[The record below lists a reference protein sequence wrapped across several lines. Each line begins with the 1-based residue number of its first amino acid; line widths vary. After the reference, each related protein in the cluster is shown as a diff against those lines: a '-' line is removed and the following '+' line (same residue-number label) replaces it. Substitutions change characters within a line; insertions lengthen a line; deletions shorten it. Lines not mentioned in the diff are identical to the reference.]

1 MMFRRLLP
9 WFRTLAAAV
18 VAAVSFLPPA
28 PAAASLVSADSA
40 RAEAQPKKP
49 KKPKKRTTTRKRG
62 SASSRR
68 AASRSNAVR
77 ATPVVSSAWTR
88 VRGASALSTELGSI
102 LSRKED
108 GKWGVMVVS
117 LTRGD
122 TLFALNPDEGR
133 TPASTMKMFTS
144 VLALDRLGPNWQF
157 STDVLRDSAVGPDG
171 TLQGSLYLRGD
182 GDPAFSKR
190 WVPGQGLDAPLQ
202 ELADKI
208 AAAGIKHVKGD
219 LVGDAT
225 AFESRTIPEGWLS
238 RYAGAGYAAPFSALS
253 LNENIVVVATYP
265 DGRVLLEPAT
275 TGIPVQNQV
284 KVTGG
289 GGASLH
295 VYRST
300 DGSIIARGSIG
311 RNAGVRRLQLT
322 VEDPALFTTGALRAA
337 LASKG
342 ITVDGKLKLGA
353 TPSGASVVASH
364 KSPPI
369 SELIAA
375 MNRESINHFAELLFR
390 NAVRG
395 PKRDTVGTA
404 ESGNAL
410 LQRFMT
416 TKAGAQPNAISV
428 TDGCGLSVLDHVTP
442 RAMIQM
448 LSYAHKAPWGS
459 AFHASLPV
467 AGESELLRNRMR
479 YTPAQGNLHAKTGTT
494 NDVIGLGGYVTA
506 ENGEVLAFSFLF
518 NGRDRWNARATI
530 DRMGATMA
538 GFSR

>member
-1 MMFRRLLP
+1 MTYSRFLRRI
-9 WFRTLAAAV
+9 LA
-18 VAAVSFLPPA
+18 VAAV
-28 PAAASLVSADSA
+28 AAACFVPDTSVAAPSPVDTGGTAV
-40 RAEAQPKKP
+40 EQP
-49 KKPKKRTTTRKRG
+49 KPKKRTTTRKRSTAG
-62 SASSRR
+62 RR
-68 AASRSNAVR
+68 TTRARR
-77 ATPVVSSAWTR
+77 ATPAVAPAAGWTR
-88 VRGASALSTELGSI
+88 PRGASALSSDLGSI

-108 GKWGVMVVS
+108 GHWGAMVVS

-122 TLFALNPDEGR
+122 TLFALAPDDPR
-133 TPASTMKMFTS
+133 TPASTLKMFTS

-157 STDVLRDSAVGPDG
+157 STDVLRDGAVGGDG
-171 TLQGSLYLRGD
+171 TLAGNLYLRGD
-182 GDPAFSKR
+182 GDPALSKR
-190 WVPGQGLDAPLQ
+190 WVPGPGLDAPMQ
-202 ELADKI
+202 ELADKV

-219 LVGDAT
+219 LVADAS
-225 AFESRTIPEGWLS
+225 AFESRTIPDGWLS
-238 RYAGAGYAAPFSALS
+238 RYAGSGYAAPFSALS
-253 LNENIVVVATYP
+253 LNENIVVVAVYP
-265 DGRVLLEPAT
+265 DGRVVLEPAT
-275 TGIPVQNQV
+275 TGIPVENQV

-289 GGASLH
+289 GGSSLH
-295 VYRST
+295 IYRST
-300 DGSIIARGSIG
+300 DGTVVARGSIG
-311 RNAGVRRLQLT
+311 KRAAVRRLQLT
-322 VEDPALFTTGALRAA
+322 VADPPRFTAGALRAA

-342 ITVDGKLKLGA
+342 ITVDGQLRMGQ
-353 TPSGASVVASH
+353 TPANASLVASH

-395 PKRDTVGTA
+395 PKRDTLGSA
-404 ESGNAL
+404 ENGNAL

-416 TKAGAQPNAISV
+416 TKAGASANAVSV

-448 LSYAHKAPWGS
+448 LAYAHKAPWSS

-467 AGESELLRNRMR
+467 AGESELLRNRMKF
-479 YTPAQGNLHAKTGTT
+479 TPAQGNLHAKTGTT

-518 NGRDRWNARATI
+518 NGHDRWNARATI

-538 GFSR
+538 AFSR